1 MRFLELAKKRY
12 SVRDFNNIKVEDE
25 KLKLILE
32 AGRVAPTAGNSQP
45 QVLIVVR
52 EKESLEKLGRATS
65 CLFGSS
71 SAIIVCADIEKSKKL
86 KYDGHDTKDI
96 DASIVTDHMMLEATD
111 VGVNSI
117 WICNFNP
124 KTLKE
129 EFNLPDN
136 IEPINILVLGYTDKE
151 AKSKERHSEARKPL
165 EETVF
170 FENYIK

>member
-1 MRFLELAKKRY
+1 
-12 SVRDFNNIKVEDE
+12 
-25 KLKLILE
+25 
-32 AGRVAPTAGNSQP
+32 
-45 QVLIVVR
+45 
-52 EKESLEKLGRATS
+52 
-65 CLFGSS
+65 
-71 SAIIVCADIEKSKKL
+71 
-86 KYDGHDTKDI
+86 
-96 DASIVTDHMMLEATD
+96 MLEATD

-151 AKSKERHSEARKPL
+151 AKSKERHSETRKPL